1 VVLSSATYHNNK
13 DIRTLAQLVKG
24 RINIIAKSKTKQIM
38 SEGDI
43 YIGCR
48 TVLIPAG
55 SSYLQNLKNYRLSS
69 NNWLSEKH
77 V

>member
-13 DIRTLAQLVKG
+13 DIRTLAQLVK
-24 RINIIAKSKTKQIM
+24 SKTKLIM